1 MGDYHVDGPNTPCV
15 RSPDAEMAGRFQAE
29 LMTALSGWK
38 ERLGAN
44 PDHLVELEQQIHA
57 AFSRGAD
64 LLIVGLMAV
73 VTNAPEFA
81 EACELHSACDAA
93 VPLGRGR
100 SRGKCVVR
108 LLGGLMMWVTSLY
121 CAPRKGWSS
130 GRTNEKTPGMHV
142 ELVQF
147 WLR

>member
-15 RSPDAEMAGRFQAE
+15 RSPEEMAGRFQAE

-81 EACELHSACDAA
+81 EACEHSARCGRAA
-93 VPLGRGR
+93 GPGPSAASAGPTARR
-100 SRGKCVVR
+100 SDDVGHVVVLCPTEGVVR
-108 LLGGLMMWVTSLY
+108 SNE
-121 CAPRKGWSS
+121 RKNAWDAR
-130 GRTNEKTPGMHV
+130 RTGAV
-142 ELVQF
+142 R
-147 WLR
+147 LR

>member
-1 MGDYHVDGPNTPCV
+1 MTGAIDILRKSEVVQGGWFTSQGAGWSWETITWMDRIRRAFDH
-15 RSPDAEMAGRFQAE
+15 RIEMAGRFQAE

-73 VTNAPEFA
+73 VTNVARSSQKLE
-81 EACELHSACDAA
+81 SVTKRDAA

-100 SRGKCVVR
+100 SCRGKCGSDCSAV
-108 LLGGLMMWVTSLY
+108 
-121 CAPRKGWSS
+121 
-130 GRTNEKTPGMHV
+130 
-142 ELVQF
+142 
-147 WLR
+147 

>member
-15 RSPDAEMAGRFQAE
+15 RSPEEMAGRFQAE

-81 EACELHSACDAA
+81 EACGAALAQRMRPCRWAGARAAASAGPTA
-93 VPLGRGR
+93 RR
-100 SRGKCVVR
+100 SDDVGA
-108 LLGGLMMWVTSLY
+108 TSLY
-121 CAPRKGWSS
+121 CAPRKGWFRSNERKNAWDAR
-130 GRTNEKTPGMHV
+130 RTGAV
-142 ELVQF
+142 R
-147 WLR
+147 LR